1 MESPSD
7 RTIAWN
13 SGGISPVP
21 QGTDV
26 PNRGTPEEASPEGA
40 SPEEASAARAG
51 EGTSRGSRKSNEG
64 TSPKKA
70 PAPVPHPEG
79 RSGEARRPWAP
90 LAPWMSGAQFGDPK
104 ELRPVALGEAPFG
117 IRLYD
122 SRPDGRPPV
131 SEKMLNQTMKGLDF
145 SACQIGSDRRCATR
159 TGHGEPVGPDHSL
172 EFRRHKSRLCRA
184 SVSSRVRLGATAR
197 AQPDRSVG
205 CSSARTSVWTSGGS
219 SPGEGSHS
227 DLGVKGRILPDGATR
242 D

>member
-1 MESPSD
+1 M
-7 RTIAWN
+7 
-13 SGGISPVP
+13 SGVQFGDPKELRPV
-21 QGTDV
+21 
-26 PNRGTPEEASPEGA
+26 AL
-40 SPEEASAARAG
+40 
-51 EGTSRGSRKSNEG
+51 
-64 TSPKKA
+64 
-70 PAPVPHPEG
+70 
-79 RSGEARRPWAP
+79 GEAPFGIRLYDSRPDGRP
-90 LAPWMSGAQFGDPK
+90 PVSEKMLHQAPWMSGAQFGDPK